1 MNNTDKISR
10 YLTVADAI
18 RSETAIRHGI
28 DNSMDAAQLENAKY
42 FAVNVFDPIKDK
54 FPNAL
59 CTSFFRSAEVNKMVG
74 GSPSSF
80 HSYAGAVDIDS
91 LGNADNK
98 AIFKYVIDGNVP
110 FSECIWEYGTITSP
124 DWVHVGLLKGYATY
138 GKIIHIYYLGKEKKR
153 DVLTKEEA
161 YKRFGL

>member
-1 MNNTDKISR
+1 MNTSDKISK
-10 YLTVADAI
+10 YLTVGDAI
-18 RSETAIRHGI
+18 RSETAIMHGI
-28 DNSMDAAQLENAKY
+28 DNSMNDAQLANAKY
-42 FAVNVFDPIKDK
+42 FATNVFDPIKDK

-80 HSYAGAVDIDS
+80 HSYAGAIDIDTF
-91 LGNADNK
+91 GDKDNK
-98 AIFKYVIDGNVP
+98 AIFKFAIDGNVP
-110 FSECIWEYGTITSP
+110 ANEIIWEFGDMSHP
-124 DWVHVGLLKGYATY
+124 NWVHIGLLKGYTTH
-138 GKIIHIYYLGKEKKR
+138 KIIHLYYIGKEKMR

>member
-1 MNNTDKISR
+1 MENIKISK

-28 DNSMDAAQLENAKY
+28 DNSMNAAQLENAKY
-42 FAVNVFDPIKDK
+42 FATNVFDPIKDK

-59 CTSFFRSAEVNKMVG
+59 CTSFFRSEAVNKLVG

-80 HSYAGAVDIDS
+80 HSYAGAIDIDS
-91 LGNADNK
+91 IGNANNK
-98 AIFKYVIDGNVP
+98 EIFKWAIDGNVP
-110 FSECIWEYGTITSP
+110 ANEILWEFGTITAP
-124 DWVHVGLLKGYATY
+124 DWVHVGLLKGYTTHN
-138 GKIIHIYYLGKEKKR
+138 IIHIYYLGKEKKR